1 MVTGDNFIWKSV
13 KNLNLIWAFLVS
25 NQCFST
31 NSLLAWV
38 RGKQQTTGKVA
49 ELGTFADMSRHV
61 GGRILS
67 SENVSFLEQGRI
79 KVELSDLGVLN
90 ICSHI
95 TAAVNPAAWNR
106 NLSICICSIPNSS
119 LHELF

>member
-1 MVTGDNFIWKSV
+1 MAQVTLNKQAAYRLDMVTGDNFIRKSV

-49 ELGTFADMSRHV
+49 ELGTFADRSRHV

-67 SENVSFLEQGRI
+67 SENVSFLHVNRA
-79 KVELSDLGVLN
+79 ELRLSFLTLAFLISVL
-90 ICSHI
+90 
-95 TAAVNPAAWNR
+95 T
-106 NLSICICSIPNSS
+106 LQQQ
-119 LHELF
+119 